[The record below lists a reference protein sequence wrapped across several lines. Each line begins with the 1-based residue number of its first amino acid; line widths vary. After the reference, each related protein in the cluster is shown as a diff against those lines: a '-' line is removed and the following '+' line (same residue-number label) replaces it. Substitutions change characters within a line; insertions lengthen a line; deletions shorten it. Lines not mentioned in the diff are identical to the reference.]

1 MRWLTTA
8 CLIGLPMLS
17 SGALAQSTRPH
28 EHDHSDVVIEGSG
41 SPPLQRKTW
50 ADAPRAARS
59 GGIST
64 TPDNQI
70 LLELAS
76 GDTADPNPVDLEGRT
91 LVFTPDGHGGY
102 SRSVQPLAWED
113 HLGEAVADEAVV
125 ELESF
130 MFDFAGQRWGAFHVS
145 RHGLLTFGAPF
156 AWSYYRDGRFF
167 TMREIVAAFV
177 HSPTISPLYAPAF
190 GDWRQGVDDRNS
202 SRLVAQWP
210 DRIVVTWIVRDTQS
224 YVRGVPTGPNRFQAV
239 LHADGSVQFNY
250 ADITSG
256 DGIAGLFTNVVQ
268 KGDLIASVVD
278 ATDPGVPG
286 HLDLLDAAI
295 YTSNTDAVIVEFT
308 LRDRVPE
315 PPAGER
321 YSYRLHFDTDEP
333 YWNHPLDWSDE
344 DATWLIDVREGGE
357 YTAHGNGVR
366 GFLAGKGEAII
377 SLLADASVLRVDGRG
392 IRAMAVAGAAHFRG
406 DQWVQGDYDS
416 RALLQFPS
424 PEASRGVDLSTADG
438 SFSPN
443 QYEVFHNR
451 GLPDLEELACR
462 VIENLGDEFDLMVF
476 HNEFE
481 VDSQEAGSPVSP
493 YSYIPGTGT
502 GERRSPCGQGRLK
515 ALLVRPISMH
525 TFYAPN
531 LDNVLGQVAHE
542 FGHVWSA
549 YLSYSKG
556 GRRESLVDDI
566 CRCHWRFELHTPAA
580 FPPRGRQDAGSHMS
594 VSPPGSAVGGGF
606 WHENADGTFTP
617 GRVHPERS
625 GPSWL
630 DLYLMGLADAHEVP
644 DMFILRNAQPLN
656 DGSGAYRADKETV
669 TIAQIVA
676 AEGPRVP
683 SAADSQKVFNAG
695 FVYLVEPG
703 QKPSSDLLQL
713 HARYI
718 GELADRWFGFTGERS
733 RITTV
738 VSSQGNRSPMAV
750 GALAPLAFTVGEEA
764 VQLEVAGAFRD
775 PDRDLL
781 TYGATSSKPE
791 VVSVSVSNSTVT
803 VKPMAAGTAV
813 VTVTATDTDGSNT
826 TASQKFTVTVGGITS
841 RLFVPIVL
849 RSRGRTPGSLFT
861 SELTLT
867 NRGSTTADIHYTYTA
882 SFGGGSGTALDS
894 LEAGRQRII
903 PDAIAYLAAL
913 GVPIGEGSAGGT
925 LVVDFSN
932 LSSPSDAAVTVRVAT
947 PVEEGRG
954 RAGLAYGGLSP
965 TQLLDGPAWLA
976 GLRQNS
982 QDRSNVAVQH
992 AGGAGEGDITLRV
1005 TVFSGDPKAHGT
1017 SVVLEDRILPPGAFH
1032 QFNSILK
1039 EAGFDNGYVKVER
1052 VTGTAPFY
1060 AYGVINDNFNS
1071 DGSFVFPVREDS
1083 LVGRREQ
1090 TLPVIIET
1098 GTFTSELTVTNFS
1111 RVPKTVDFRFVADA
1125 VEADD
1130 DTASFSLTLQA
1141 CEQRILPQIVDWLRQ
1156 QEVEGI
1162 GPANRAFVGALFA
1175 TVGEGDMSG
1184 IVIGART
1191 GAPDQRGGQYGLFY
1205 NGVPYGSASVE
1216 ATWIYGMQQNGENR
1230 SNLALVNTG
1239 EIDDSS
1245 STFEITVYDGSGESQ
1260 TRTKSVTLAPW
1271 RWTQI
1276 NGILGS
1282 TRQGYVQVRKTSG
1295 NNPFVTYGVINDGGM
1310 PGERSGD
1317 GAFLPARE

>member
-1 MRWLTTA
+1 MKCSSIVFTTA
-8 CLIGLPMLS
+8 CTLLLS
-17 SGALAQSTRPH
+17 LHTFGALAQAQATRVHGSRLVRHSALAVSTSVP
-28 EHDHSDVVIEGSG
+28 
-41 SPPLQRKTW
+41 
-50 ADAPRAARS
+50 RS
-59 GGIST
+59 GGVST
-64 TPDNQI
+64 TLDNQI
-70 LLELAS
+70 LLELRA
-76 GDTADPNPVDLEGRT
+76 GDTADPNPVDLEGQT

-167 TMREIVAAFV
+167 TMREIAAAFV

-190 GDWRQGVDDRNS
+190 GDWRQGVDDRDS
-202 SRLVAQWP
+202 GRFVARWS

-224 YVRGVPTGPNRFQAV
+224 YVRAVPTGPNRFQAV

-256 DGIAGLFTNVVQ
+256 DGIAGLFSNVVQ

-278 ATDPGVPG
+278 ATDPGLPG

-308 LRDRVPE
+308 LRDSIRE
-315 PPAGER
+315 PPAGEH

-344 DATWLIDVREGGE
+344 DATWQIDVREGGE

-366 GFLAGKGEAII
+366 GFLAGKGEASI
-377 SLLADASVLRVDGRG
+377 SLLADASVLQGDSRG

-416 RALLQFPS
+416 HALLQFPS
-424 PEASRGVDLSTADG
+424 PEASRRVDLSTADR

-451 GLPDLEELACR
+451 GLPDLGELACR
-462 VIENLGDEFDLMVF
+462 VIDNLGDEFDFMVF

-493 YSYIPGTGT
+493 YAYIPGTGT
-502 GERRSPCGQGRLK
+502 PKRGSPCGQGRLK

-549 YLSYSKG
+549 YLSYSKA

-566 CRCHWRFELHTPAA
+566 CRCHWRFELHTPAP

-617 GRVHPERS
+617 GRVHPELS

-630 DLYLMGLADAHEVP
+630 DLYLMGMADAHEVP
-644 DMFILRNAQPLN
+644 DMFILRNLQPLN

-669 TIAQIVA
+669 TIEQIVA

-683 SAADSQKVFNAG
+683 SAADSQKVFNVG
-695 FVYLVEPG
+695 FVYLVERG
-703 QKPSSDLLQL
+703 QRPAADLLQL

-718 GELADRWFGFTGERS
+718 GELRDRWFGFTGERS

-738 VSSQGNRSPMAV
+738 FGRAPNRPPVPVGTLPPLTIELGEAPVSV
-750 GALAPLAFTVGEEA
+750 
-764 VQLEVAGAFRD
+764 EVAGAFRD
-775 PDRDLL
+775 PDGDSL
-781 TYGATSSKPE
+781 TYRATSSEPD
-791 VVSVSVSNSTVT
+791 VVSVSVSKSTVT
-803 VKPMAAGTAV
+803 VTPEAAGMAV
-813 VTVTATDTDGSNT
+813 VTVTATDTDGSNK
-826 TASQKFTVTVGGITS
+826 TATQTFAVTVVEMGGIGS
-841 RLFVPIVL
+841 SLFVPIVL
-849 RSRGRTPGSLFT
+849 RSQGRTPGSFFT

-882 SFGGGSGTALDS
+882 SFGGGSGTAVDS
-894 LEAGRQRII
+894 LGAGEQRVI
-903 PDAIAYLAAL
+903 PDAIAYLTSL
-913 GVPIGEGSAGGT
+913 GIPIGSGSAGGT

-932 LSSPSDAAVTVRVAT
+932 LSSPSDAAVTVRVST
-947 PVEEGRG
+947 PVEEERG
-954 RAGLAYGGLSP
+954 RAGLAFMGLNRDG
-965 TQLLDGPAWLA
+965 LLTGSAFIP
-976 GLRQNS
+976 GLRRDR
-982 QDRSNVAVQH
+982 QDRSNVAVQN
-992 AGGAGEGDITLRV
+992 AGIASDGTVTLRV
-1005 TVFSGDPKAHGT
+1005 TVFSGDPAAT
-1017 SVVLEDRILPPGAFH
+1017 VRSIILPDLLTLDPGGFH
-1032 QFNSILK
+1032 QYNGILK
-1039 EAGFDNGYVKVER
+1039 MAGFDNGYVKVER
-1052 VTGTAPFY
+1052 VDGTAPFY
-1060 AYGVINDNFNS
+1060 AYGVVNDNFNS
-1071 DGSFVFPVREDS
+1071 DGSFVFPVRRDS
-1083 LVGRREQ
+1083 LEGKRGQ

-1098 GTFTSELTVTNFS
+1098 GNFTSELTVTNFS
-1111 RVPKTVDFRFVADA
+1111 SVAKTVDFRFVADA
-1125 VEADD
+1125 VNTDD
-1130 DTASFSLTLQA
+1130 DTAGFSLKLEAGQ
-1141 CEQRILPQIVDWLRQ
+1141 QLILPRIVDWLRQ
-1156 QEVEGI
+1156 RQVAGI
-1162 GPANRAFVGALFA
+1162 GVADKPFVGALFA
-1175 TVGEGDMSG
+1175 TVAEGDMSG

-1191 GAPDQRGGQYGLFY
+1191 GSPDEGGGQYSLFY
-1205 NGVPYGSASVE
+1205 NGVPYGSALVE
-1216 ATWIYGMQQNGENR
+1216 SAWVYGLQQNEENR

-1239 EIDDSS
+1239 EVNDSS
-1245 STFEITVYDGSGESQ
+1245 STLEITIYDGSGESQ
-1260 TRTKSVTLAPW
+1260 PRTITKTVAAR
-1271 RWTQI
+1271 RWHQV
-1276 NGILGS
+1276 NGILGNFS
-1282 TRQGYVQVRKTSG
+1282 QGYVQVRKISG
-1295 NNPFVTYGVINDGGM
+1295 NNPFVTYGVINDGGA
-1310 PGERSGD
+1310 PGQRSGD
-1317 GAFLPARE
+1317 GAYQPAQP